1 MTAYTWRPKGV
12 PRHVATPGKNV
23 RLAVCGAFRWPD
35 GPFLF
40 HHGPR
45 SVDTCCFLGLLVRLA
60 RRARATGRRI
70 VLVLDNAS
78 AHTSARSTK
87 ALEALSE
94 WLQPFWLPPYS
105 SELLNDIEGVWGHLK
120 KDYFSQ
126 MLVRRP
132 GHFVNQAVAFLTT
145 LAKPGALRMALKPRE
160 RKRVGKNL
168 PRAA

>member
-1 MTAYTWRPKGV
+1 MTAYTWRRRGC
-12 PRHVATPGKNV
+12 PRHVATPGKNA

-45 SVDTCCFLGLLVRLA
+45 SVDTACFLGLLVSLV

-78 AHTSARSTK
+78 AHTSARSRK
-87 ALEALSE
+87 ALEQLAHLV
-94 WLQPFWLPPYS
+94 QVFWLPQYS
-105 SELLNDIEGVWGHLK
+105 SELLNEIEGVWSHLK

-126 MLVRRP
+126 MLVRRKDL
-132 GHFVNQAVAFLTT
+132 FASRAVAFLAS
-145 LAKPGALRMALKPRE
+145 LAKPGALRRALAPR
-160 RKRVGKNL
+160 RRSRVGTRFL
-168 PRAA
+168 RVA